1 MCVYV
6 RARVNTFAHMCVYVY
21 VISKYICV
29 QCILKSL
36 VLVYIQRIV
45 TSTSDRQHQEN
56 TLCIAF
62 AMGQV

>member
-29 QCILKSL
+29 QCILKSP